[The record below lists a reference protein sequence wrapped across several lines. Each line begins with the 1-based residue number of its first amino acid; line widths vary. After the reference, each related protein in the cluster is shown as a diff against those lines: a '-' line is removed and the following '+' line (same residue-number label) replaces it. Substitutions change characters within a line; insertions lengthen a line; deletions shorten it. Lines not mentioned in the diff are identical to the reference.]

1 MNYLHAKGIARFLG
15 FMDKSKEETSQPE
28 DHSWSDKFQL
38 VLQVARKVQNTLGKM
53 ANSLEK
59 VKNLLTWQ
67 HPVATRKLFTVLN
80 VAFVASLGL
89 KGPTLF
95 MLIGL
100 SFGIKLFIVNPIY
113 HRFPKVKRRYDGTA
127 KLWEELP
134 TEADLVVSQNVVNG
148 NQENLGRST
157 SATSLSTPSG
167 SSSEHHIS
175 PYSNPM
181 AEKFKLPSSETV
193 LPGWEEGKRCALLDK
208 DKPFSSVKHGKLFL
222 TQSYLCFEK
231 TRSLRGKQ
239 IVIKLDTIISLNKAK
254 PIAIM
259 PGTGMALEFNVR
271 GVEKPYI
278 FGAIIGRDE
287 VYESIRATGRAGNFP
302 WA

>member
-1 MNYLHAKGIARFLG
+1 M
-15 FMDKSKEETSQPE
+15 
-28 DHSWSDKFQL
+28 
-38 VLQVARKVQNTLGKM
+38 ARKVQNTLGKM

-134 TEADLVVSQNVVNG
+134 TEADLVVSQNVVDG